1 MPGKSAAGW
10 TSLAALRSLSV
21 TAWNRGQVMLAALEP
36 SGVYPR
42 RRVLKRPSAAEL
54 RDDYAAARE
63 WAAGLFAAAG
73 PYSLET
79 VDVGRTTIGSNQLP
93 AVAVFASAAD
103 EAAFVGKSRELA
115 RFLSLV
121 GSLAALDPSLREWA
135 ARRPKPLLDLGEA
148 ALTAARVALWLREHP
163 SPGVFVRQLSIPGV
177 HTKFIETH
185 RKTIDEMVAVLV
197 GSQAA
202 GPMNDLAEVP
212 IPSDAGEGLLGAML
226 PGHRPHV
233 SPRVTD
239 SFTHRSR
246 CVSEYW
252 TRQFPCSVMPEI

>member
-1 MPGKSAAGW
+1 MPSKTSRW
-10 TSLAALRSLSV
+10 TSLAALRSLSL
-21 TAWNRGQVMLAALEP
+21 TAWDRGQLMREALEP

-42 RRVLKRPSAAEL
+42 RRALKRPSATEL

-63 WAAGLFAAAG
+63 WAAALFTAAG

-115 RFLSLV
+115 RFLSLAD
-121 GSLAALDPSLREWA
+121 SLAGLDPLLRGWA

-163 SPGVFVRQLSIPGV
+163 SPDVFVRQLSLPGV

-185 RKTIDEMVAVLV
+185 RRTIDEMVAVLV
-197 GSQAA
+197 GSQASAPLDDPADLPIATDTDDGFTWCSGCPDTGSAFRFASRIPSSAGAAALPNA
-202 GPMNDLAEVP
+202 GPFNSIA
-212 IPSDAGEGLLGAML
+212 
-226 PGHRPHV
+226 R
-233 SPRVTD
+233 
-239 SFTHRSR
+239 
-246 CVSEYW
+246 
-252 TRQFPCSVMPEI
+252 